1 MSSPQLPDRNTHKV
15 SPLELQTKVDEDLTI
30 KEKAPTRAF
39 SWLKVATTACTFKN
53 SSSQF
58 HVYLPWV
65 NARLVSIVS

>member
-39 SWLKVATTACTFKN
+39 SWLKVATTIYGQPLNRCEIGMQAQI
-53 SSSQF
+53 S
-58 HVYLPWV
+58 
-65 NARLVSIVS
+65 

>member
-39 SWLKVATTACTFKN
+39 SWLKAPTKTFTFKT
-53 SSSQF
+53 QLK
-58 HVYLPWV
+58 HY
-65 NARLVSIVS
+65 AK